1 MYQTVKVAETS
12 AISPQY
18 RRIVIQSPEM
28 AQASQPGQF
37 MMLKAWEGTVPFLMR
52 PISINDADPAA
63 GTVSF
68 LYKVVGE
75 GTALMAKLQKG
86 DSLQA
91 LGPFG
96 HGFPLAA
103 GAKRIAVIGRGIGIA
118 PLRLLARRAVE
129 QGTEVYAYL
138 SAKEEEQL
146 FDRRELEDLGVILRT
161 TCDARVNVTAFF
173 GEDLEKLAFDAAY
186 SCGSKRL
193 MGEMHQLHLR
203 HGFESY
209 VSLEEHMAC
218 GIGACKGCV
227 CRTRGEDGGERYET
241 VCQCGPVFPTERIV

>member
-1 MYQTVKVAETS
+1 MYQTVEIAETS

-18 RRIVIQSPEM
+18 LRLVIRARSM

-75 GTALMAKLQKG
+75 GTRRMAALRPG
-86 DSLQA
+86 DTMQA
-91 LGPFG
+91 LGPLG
-96 HGFPLAA
+96 HGFPLAEGA
-103 GAKRIAVIGRGIGIA
+103 GRIAVIGRGIGIA
-118 PLRLLARRAVE
+118 PLRLLARRALA

-138 SAKEEEQL
+138 SAKEEAQL
-146 FDRRELEDLGVILRT
+146 FDRAELEALGASLRT
-161 TCDARVNVTAFF
+161 TCDARVNVTQFF
-173 GEDLEKLAFDAAY
+173 AEDLERLPFDAAY
-186 SCGSKRL
+186 SCGSRRL
-193 MGEMHQLHLR
+193 MGEMHRLHLR
-203 HGFESY
+203 YGFESY

-227 CRTRGEDGGERYET
+227 CKVHGADGQEQYET

>member
-1 MYQTVKVAETS
+1 MYQTVEAVQTS

-18 RRIVIQSPEM
+18 LRLVIRAPEM
-28 AQASQPGQF
+28 AQAAQPGQF

-52 PISINDADPAA
+52 PISINDADPRE
-63 GTVSF
+63 GTISF

-75 GTALMAKLQKG
+75 GTRLMSALKCG
-86 DSLQA
+86 DKLQA
-91 LGPFG
+91 LGPLG
-96 HGFPLAA
+96 HGFPLES

-118 PLRLLARRAVE
+118 PLRLLARRAIE

-138 SAKEEEQL
+138 SAKEEGQL
-146 FDRRELEDLGVILRT
+146 FDKQELGEMGVTVRS
-161 TCDARVNVTAFF
+161 TCDAKVNVTAFF
-173 GEDLEKLAFDAAY
+173 AEDLEKMPFDAAY

-203 HGFESY
+203 YGFQSY

-227 CRTRGEDGGERYET
+227 CKTHNADGSEQYET
-241 VCQCGPVFPTERIV
+241 VCKCGPVFPTERIV